1 MVTKT
6 EYTNANLELEN
17 LIKRFDNGENV
28 DKELNSVSNIIEEYE
43 ERYYPII

>member
-6 EYTNANLELEN
+6 EYINANLELEN

-28 DKELNSVSNIIEEYE
+28 DKELNYVSNIIEEYE
-43 ERYYPII
+43 EIHYPII